1 MSNSIVFKHYLLRK
15 LFYETPALVARLID
29 ACTYF
34 NLPYYFVVI
43 TNETLEY
50 IFIHANY
57 KNKTIEQVISQEAF
71 KKLLT
76 INYQSH
82 EPLVINNL
90 DTHCDIANSGIISAK
105 TYLGIKFPL
114 DEKNTCI
121 IGFFSEAETEFFI
134 GSKDNLYLSLFV
146 QSFCCEILRQEK
158 YLEVHQLL
166 KEVKSS
172 SDIGKWITEVPSN
185 KVSFSR
191 EFYEIFAIPNGELL
205 NFDHY
210 IALIHPEDRALIQQ
224 IYNDTLVNKCNF
236 QVELRIIR
244 QNDQAVRYV
253 RTVAEP
259 IVEEN
264 GNLVAICG
272 YIRDIT
278 EQKAKE
284 QKLQDSYNFLSNLI
298 EAMPIPVWIKNDK
311 LEYIIVNESLL
322 NITGQKKENFIGKQV
337 YNIWGNGNDWS
348 DNSILKC
355 NEVLKTGKT
364 QVYEATIF
372 NRRALLNLMVT
383 ASLYIDAEGNKYVIG
398 VAQDITK
405 LKQYEAQQIVY
416 ASNLL
421 NSYNFLKQILDS
433 IPMQISVLNNK
444 LDYVMVNESFLSYV
458 NTYGQNI
465 NEDQVIGSSIDIFS
479 NQHFYK
485 NFKDFFEF
493 SLLEYQ
499 KNKLN
504 NIMHSNLTFGGRTL
518 TVSNAVFEDIDGK
531 IFLVNLLNDITE
543 LKTYESTLES
553 KNRELKEAKEIAEE
567 ASKIKSEF
575 VANISHEIRNP
586 LNALIGASELLTQ
599 CGTLG
604 IDEEDYISIISD
616 ASNRML
622 KLINEIL
629 DFSRLEA
636 GKSEI
641 HKLEFDLL
649 EEINSIIHLYSIKA
663 KEKNTNIF
671 LNYDTLKVPNIV
683 YGDQNKISQIIQN
696 LLSNAIKFT
705 VNGEIEVNVSVISV
719 THNKMIFSIIVK
731 DTGIGIDPSQQ
742 KSIFEKFTQANS
754 EISHRYGG
762 TGLGLSI
769 SLKLAEMMGGTIQ
782 LKSELA
788 KGSEFD
794 LIVGLEIPKNNI
806 LRETLDNNN
815 AFLSE
820 KRRNVLLVED
830 NLSNQLV
837 ISRML
842 EMLDFNVT
850 TAENGMVAI
859 DLLLMQKFDLIL
871 MDCHMPIMNGYE
883 AARTIKEMIRQR
895 EISHTHI
902 IAITAYASKEDKE
915 KCLEAGMND
924 YLAKPIHLADLSEK
938 INKWLDKNIP
948 LEKTI

>member
-1 MSNSIVFKHYLLRK
+1 
-15 LFYETPALVARLID
+15 
-29 ACTYF
+29 
-34 NLPYYFVVI
+34 
-43 TNETLEY
+43 
-50 IFIHANY
+50 
-57 KNKTIEQVISQEAF
+57 
-71 KKLLT
+71 
-76 INYQSH
+76 
-82 EPLVINNL
+82 
-90 DTHCDIANSGIISAK
+90 
-105 TYLGIKFPL
+105 
-114 DEKNTCI
+114 
-121 IGFFSEAETEFFI
+121 
-134 GSKDNLYLSLFV
+134 
-146 QSFCCEILRQEK
+146 
-158 YLEVHQLL
+158 
-166 KEVKSS
+166 
-172 SDIGKWITEVPSN
+172 
-185 KVSFSR
+185 
-191 EFYEIFAIPNGELL
+191 
-205 NFDHY
+205 
-210 IALIHPEDRALIQQ
+210 
-224 IYNDTLVNKCNF
+224 
-236 QVELRIIR
+236 
-244 QNDQAVRYV
+244 
-253 RTVAEP
+253 
-259 IVEEN
+259 
-264 GNLVAICG
+264 
-272 YIRDIT
+272 
-278 EQKAKE
+278 
-284 QKLQDSYNFLSNLI
+284 
-298 EAMPIPVWIKNDK
+298 
-311 LEYIIVNESLL
+311 
-322 NITGQKKENFIGKQV
+322 
-337 YNIWGNGNDWS
+337 
-348 DNSILKC
+348 
-355 NEVLKTGKT
+355 
-364 QVYEATIF
+364 
-372 NRRALLNLMVT
+372 
-383 ASLYIDAEGNKYVIG
+383 
-398 VAQDITK
+398 
-405 LKQYEAQQIVY
+405 
-416 ASNLL
+416 
-421 NSYNFLKQILDS
+421 
-433 IPMQISVLNNK
+433 
-444 LDYVMVNESFLSYV
+444 
-458 NTYGQNI
+458 
-465 NEDQVIGSSIDIFS
+465 
-479 NQHFYK
+479 
-485 NFKDFFEF
+485 
-493 SLLEYQ
+493 
-499 KNKLN
+499 
-504 NIMHSNLTFGGRTL
+504 
-518 TVSNAVFEDIDGK
+518 
-531 IFLVNLLNDITE
+531 
-543 LKTYESTLES
+543 LES